1 MPGLTP
7 TAPSSSALTAIL
19 NTLPRPAKTWPS
31 PLDVP
36 TGPGPPRST
45 TAWAKAAPPSS
56 RRRRRPGAPTSG
68 ISWTNSASTGS
79 SASTRRR
86 TGGRLA
92 SNPYATLIGGM
103 SHFICVTCGMQYDET
118 GEAPPAH
125 CLICEDERQYIGP
138 EGQRWTTLA
147 DLQRGHHNEFRRQ
160 EERLVGIGTAPSFAI
175 GQRAL
180 LVQSP
185 AGNVLWDCVTL
196 LDEFTKRAVTD
207 LGGIAAIAISHRHYY
222 SPPPEWSAASNA
234 PVYLPATGSEWA

>member
-1 MPGLTP
+1 MGSPSRPAPGTASRTPGWTP
-7 TAPSSSALTAIL
+7 TAPSSSAQTATL

-31 PLDVP
+31 PWAEP
-36 TGPGPPRST
+36 TRTGSPRST
-45 TAWAKAAPPSS
+45 TAWPKAAPRSS
-56 RRRRRPGAPTSG
+56 RRRRRPGVPRSG

-86 TGGRLA
+86 TGGRLS
-92 SNPYATLIGGM
+92 SNPHATLIGGM
-103 SHFICVTCGMQYDET
+103 SNFICVTCGMQYDDT

-185 AGNVLWDCVTL
+185 AGNVLRGLVTL
-196 LDEFTKRAVTD
+196 LDGFTKRAGTALCG
-207 LGGIAAIAISHRHYY
+207 LGG
-222 SPPPEWSAASNA
+222 SAEFL
-234 PVYLPATGSEWA
+234 PPATSALCPA